1 MAAKQTEKTT
11 GKQNSEKYIRF
22 IISITAVALLN
33 MAASHLFV
41 RLDLTQN
48 RIYSLSQDSKK
59 VVSTLGE
66 PLTVKVFFT
75 GSLPAPHNG
84 TEQYLHDLLKEY
96 AVYGGRYF
104 NYRFYNVSAEA
115 GNSDNDALESQKQA
129 DEYGIPPVQIR
140 HIEKDEIKFKKAY
153 MGMVLIHGDLIE
165 RIPAITGTDG
175 LEYKITSAIRK
186 LNNKVSALLQLKE
199 KIQIQLYLSSSLN
212 AVAPYIQLK
221 DIEKTPK
228 IIEEAVAHLNARY
241 FGNLSFKHL
250 DPSTTPNLMEELKKH
265 HLPYLKWPAIDKE
278 SVPAGQGTMGLVM
291 RHGDKSVSVPL
302 INVARLPL
310 IGTQYSMVPMDGIE
324 EIIENQID
332 SLIDINADIGYL
344 VSHNTLASSPR
355 QTPSSA
361 FQQDPDDIS
370 FFRNLISRNYSLR
383 DVDLKSDLFPDGYNC
398 LIIARPLE
406 SFTEEDLFKIDQFL
420 MKGKSLALFLDRF
433 METNSDPQ
441 QTFMNQAPTHTPFST
456 GLERLL
462 SHYGITVRP
471 SFVMDKNCF
480 KQQIQTR
487 FGGGE
492 RPIWFA
498 PIIQNQN
505 ISHDLDFMKNIKGL
519 VMLKVSPLALD
530 DDKLKNNGITAHRL
544 FTSSGQSWETGEP
557 VNLNPL
563 MIQPPVS
570 DEKFK
575 NFPLACLLEGRF
587 ASYFAARP
595 IPGKKAK
602 ADDKSKDNGKKQ
614 KASADASK
622 ITEEDAVIKT
632 GKPGK
637 ILLIASSEP
646 LKNSLL
652 DEEGQSANATFL
664 LNILDALNGRE
675 QTAVLRAKE
684 QQLNPLRETGSAL
697 KAFIKFFNII
707 GLPVMVVMAGM
718 IVWFFRYSRKKK
730 IREMFVK
737 KLKCEV

>member
-1 MAAKQTEKTT
+1 MAAKQIEKTT
-11 GKQNSEKYIRF
+11 GKRNSEKYLRY
-22 IISITAVALLN
+22 IITITAVVLLN

-48 RIYSLSQDSKK
+48 RIYSLSEDSRKA
-59 VVSTLGE
+59 VSTLGE

-96 AVYGGRYF
+96 AAHGGRHF
-104 NYRFYNVSAEA
+104 NYRFYNVSADAGDLDKEA
-115 GNSDNDALESQKQA
+115 RENQKQA
-129 DEYGIPPVQIR
+129 DEYGISPVQIR

-165 RIPAITGTDG
+165 RIPAIAGTGG

-199 KIQIQLYLSSSLN
+199 KIQIRLYLSSSLN
-212 AVAPYIQLK
+212 AVAPYIQLN

-228 IIEEAVAHLNARY
+228 AIEEAVAHLNARY
-241 FGNLSFKHL
+241 FGNLSFTRL
-250 DPSTTPNLMEELKKH
+250 DPSATPDLMEELKKH
-265 HLPYLKWPAIDKE
+265 NLPYLKWPAIDGKA
-278 SVPAGQGTMGLVM
+278 VPAGQGTIGLVM
-291 RHGDKSVSVPL
+291 RHGDKSVAVPL

-324 EIIENQID
+324 EIIEKQID
-332 SLIDINADIGYL
+332 TLIDINADIGYL
-344 VSHNTLASSPR
+344 VSHNTLTSPPQER
-355 QTPSSA
+355 FNPAQR
-361 FQQDPDDIS
+361 DPDDIS
-370 FFRNLISRNYSLR
+370 FFKNLVSQNYSFR
-383 DVDLKSDLFPDGYNC
+383 DVDVKSDSFPDDYTC

-406 SFTEEDLFKIDQFL
+406 SFSEEDLFKIDQFL

-433 METNSDPQ
+433 METTSDPQ
-441 QTFMNQAPTHTPFST
+441 QTFMNQTPSHTPFST
-456 GLERLL
+456 GLETLL

-480 KQQIQTR
+480 NQPMHTR

-505 ISHDLDFMKNIKGL
+505 ISHDLNFMENIKGL
-519 VMLKVSPLALD
+519 VMLKASPLALD
-530 DDKLKNNGITAHRL
+530 NEKLKDNGITAHTL
-544 FTSSGQSWETGEP
+544 FTSSDQSWEAGEP

-575 NFPLACLLEGRF
+575 RFPLACLLEGRF
-587 ASYFAARP
+587 ASYFADRP
-595 IPGKKAK
+595 IPEKKVK
-602 ADDKSKDNGKKQ
+602 TDDTPAVKEKKRQ
-614 KASADASK
+614 PSAHSPE
-622 ITEEDAVIKT
+622 ITEEDAVIKI

-664 LNILDALNGRE
+664 LNVLDALNGRE

-697 KAFIKFFNII
+697 KAFVKFFNIM
-707 GLPVMVVMAGM
+707 GLPVMVVVAGM
-718 IVWFFRYSRKKK
+718 IVWFLRYSRKKK
-730 IREMFVK
+730 IRAMFVNR
-737 KLKCEV
+737 LKAES